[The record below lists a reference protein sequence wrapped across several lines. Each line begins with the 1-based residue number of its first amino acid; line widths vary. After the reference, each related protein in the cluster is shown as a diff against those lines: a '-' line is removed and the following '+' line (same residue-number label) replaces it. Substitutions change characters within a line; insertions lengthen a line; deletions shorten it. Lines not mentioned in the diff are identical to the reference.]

1 MAQKS
6 KAYRAAAEKIQA
18 GKFYTPAEAVAL
30 AKETGSA
37 KFNSTVEV
45 ALKLGV
51 DPRKADQMVRGTV
64 ILPHGTGK
72 TARVIVF
79 ATGAAAEA
87 ALAAGADEVGGS
99 ELIEKVAAGY
109 TDFDSAVSTPELM
122 GQVGRLGKVLG
133 PRGLMPNPKTGTVTT
148 DVAKAVSDIKGGKI
162 EFRVDKHA
170 NVHFV
175 VGKAAFT
182 PEQLGENIQTAL
194 DEIVRLK
201 PSAAKGRYIQKGAV
215 STTFGPGIPL
225 DVNAI

>member
-1 MAQKS
+1 MSTKS
-6 KAYRAAAEKIQA
+6 KAYKAAAEKIEA
-18 GKFYTPAEAVAL
+18 GRFYTLTEAVTV

-37 KFNSTVEV
+37 KFDSTVEV

-87 ALAAGADEVGGS
+87 AIAAGADEVGGA
-99 ELIEKVAAGY
+99 ELIEKVAGGY
-109 TDFDSAVSTPELM
+109 TAFDSAVSTPELM

-133 PRGLMPNPKTGTVTT
+133 PRGLMPNPKTGTVTPDT
-148 DVAKAVSDIKGGKI
+148 AKAVSDIKGGKI
-162 EFRVDKHA
+162 AFRVDKHA

-175 VGKAAFT
+175 VGKAGFT
-182 PEQLGENIQTAL
+182 AEQLDENIKAAM
-194 DEIVRLK
+194 DEVLRAK
-201 PSAAKGRYIQKGAV
+201 PSSSKGRYVTKGTV

-225 DVNAI
+225 DVNAF